1 MTTTKR
7 PDPSHPVERA
17 RREVKRGRPGELAAM
32 REAIA
37 SALGFRIDT
46 NRLDPEESGELLAL
60 HTRCVEAE
68 GWETGNFRNYGL
80 HKLEPAETA
89 RWRALVSK
97 AMGHEGLLDD
107 LDEDASAVQRIRE
120 LAARALRPL
129 PTQTAA
135 PQGAVVLPGGVWEDV
150 LQDRLLMLDVS
161 VLAAVCFLF
170 QGGEIHPQT
179 RRRKDAIWGPDETLI
194 VRDGLHRLLPGWTQ
208 TIEYYGDAVAVD
220 RQGIERRLGETGW
233 LEIERH
239 GPHEITVRLGPR
251 FGEGSGSRAE

>member
-1 MTTTKR
+1 MTTKTGSEHPLVRAKR
-7 PDPSHPVERA
+7 EA
-17 RREVKRGRPGELAAM
+17 TRGSPAALAAM
-32 REAIA
+32 RDAIA

-68 GWETGNFRNYGL
+68 GWETGNFRNYGF
-80 HKLEPAETA
+80 HKLSPAETA

-97 AMGHEGLLDD
+97 AMGQEGLLDD
-107 LDEDASAVQRIRE
+107 LDQDASAVQKIRE

-135 PQGAVVLPGGVWEDV
+135 PAGAAVLPAGVWEDV
-150 LQDRLLMLDVS
+150 LEGRLLAVDVA
-161 VLAAVCFLF
+161 VLAAVAFVF

-179 RRRKDAIWGPDETLI
+179 RRRKDVMWGPDEILI
-194 VRDGLHRLLPGWTQ
+194 VRDGLHRLLPQWTE

-239 GPHEITVRLGPR
+239 GPQELAVRLGPP
-251 FGEGSGSRAE
+251 FGEGSGFRAE